1 MGGGETPPRRAG
13 PEMGGGVA
21 LPLPPLRPVRRA
33 RPGRTPVAPGPGG
46 PRAPGPHAA
55 GRRYICRGPA
65 QRATP
70 PLPSCMTVPAFLAL
84 PCQCASA
91 SAITMTQSG
100 DGSEVPSPS
109 AFLVSERHSG
119 TDEARGRRRRAGP
132 GRTPVAPRQR
142 AASACGARRRAPHAT
157 RRESQS
163 TEEAVPILESRMRR
177 CRATHH
183 PPRGRRRQERM
194 RAPFRVETPACPPPA
209 CMPCPRA
216 PDVRRGGSDRHQ
228 RVPSS
233 ASHKRRVLRQPS
245 AQGRRRRSWT

>member
-21 LPLPPLRPVRRA
+21 LPLPPLAGPGPVGLPSRR
-33 RPGRTPVAPGPGG
+33 APGPGSSRG
-46 PRAPGPHAA
+46 GPQVHLPRAGAEGDP
-55 GRRYICRGPA
+55 
-65 QRATP
+65 TP
-70 PLPSCMTVPAFLAL
+70 PFLHDSTCLPACLAL

-91 SAITMTQSG
+91 SAITMTPSG

-132 GRTPVAPRQR
+132 GRTPVAPRQS
-142 AASACGARRRAPHAT
+142 AASPCGARRRAPHAT

-163 TEEAVPILESRMRR
+163 TEEAVPIIESRMRR

-233 ASHKRRVLRQPS
+233 ASHERRVLRQPS

>member
-21 LPLPPLRPVRRA
+21 LPLPPPRRA
-33 RPGRTPVAPGPGG
+33 RPGRTPVAAGPGPRVLTR
-46 PRAPGPHAA
+46 RAAGTSAA
-55 GRRYICRGPA
+55 GRRRGRPHPFLHDSTCLPA
-65 QRATP
+65 
-70 PLPSCMTVPAFLAL
+70 CLAL

-91 SAITMTQSG
+91 SAITMTPSG

-132 GRTPVAPRQR
+132 GWTPVAPRQS
-142 AASACGARRRAPHAT
+142 AASPCGARRRAPHAT

-163 TEEAVPILESRMRR
+163 TEEAVPIIESRMRR

-233 ASHKRRVLRQPS
+233 ASHERRVLRQPS

>member
-21 LPLPPLRPVRRA
+21 LPLPGPGPVGLPSRRA
-33 RPGRTPVAPGPGG
+33 PEGPGPRRAPGPGSSRG
-46 PRAPGPHAA
+46 GPQVHLPRAGAEGDP
-55 GRRYICRGPA
+55 
-65 QRATP
+65 TP
-70 PLPSCMTVPAFLAL
+70 PFLHDSTCLPACLAL
-84 PCQCASA
+84 PVRIRKCHHHLVMAAKCHHHL
-91 SAITMTQSG
+91 
-100 DGSEVPSPS
+100 PSSSRRGTRAPTKRAGGGGGTGPVGLPS
-109 AFLVSERHSG
+109 RL
-119 TDEARGRRRRAGP
+119 ARG
-132 GRTPVAPRQR
+132 
-142 AASACGARRRAPHAT
+142 RRAPHAT

-163 TEEAVPILESRMRR
+163 TEEAVPIIESRMRR

-216 PDVRRGGSDRHQ
+216 PDVRRGSDRHQ

-233 ASHKRRVLRQPS
+233 ASHERRVLRQPS
-245 AQGRRRRSWT
+245 AQGRSRRSWT

>member
-21 LPLPPLRPVRRA
+21 LPLPPPRRA

-70 PLPSCMTVPAFLAL
+70 PLPSCMTVPACPPAL
-84 PCQCASA
+84 PCLASA
-91 SAITMTQSG
+91 HPQVPSPSG

-132 GRTPVAPRQR
+132 GRTPVAPRQS
-142 AASACGARRRAPHAT
+142 AASPCGARRRAPHAT

-163 TEEAVPILESRMRR
+163 TEEAVPIIESRMRR

-233 ASHKRRVLRQPS
+233 ASHERRVLRQPS